1 MTRTTINRSKRITA
15 ALALL
20 SAIAVGTYGCGK
32 ASTPPPGSP
41 ESASAP
47 SVEHGHEAE
56 HGHEHPAGE
65 THGET
70 PAAEAPA
77 AEAAPETKTSDVVIE
92 VKTAAAEGEWGTL
105 KGRIVFD
112 GKAPAQE
119 PIDTSKDPACK
130 MKLETENLIV
140 GKDGGLAN
148 AVIMLRTK
156 NAKVHPDFAASDAAE
171 LVLDNKNCRFE
182 PHVQV
187 VRLSQKLLLKN
198 SDPTGHNSNLAPL
211 LNTAINP
218 VLAAGGD
225 PVPYQ
230 FTTEE
235 AVPVKVGCNIHPW
248 MGAWIVARKDPY
260 AAVTDK
266 DGNFTIKDLPAGK
279 ELEFRLWQESAGYLK
294 NAAFKGGKADARGTF
309 KLKIKP
315 GDNDLGD
322 IKVSGS
328 IFKK

>member
-1 MTRTTINRSKRITA
+1 MTTTKTSFTRFAVAFSFLSL
-15 ALALL
+15 LA
-20 SAIAVGTYGCGK
+20 IVVGCGK
-32 ASTPPPGSP
+32 PSTPPPGAP
-41 ESASAP
+41 ESAASP
-47 SVEHGHEAE
+47 KVDQGEATE
-56 HGHEHPAGE
+56 PAA
-65 THGET
+65 T
-70 PAAEAPA
+70 PAAEAT
-77 AEAAPETKTSDVVIE
+77 PETKTAAVEE
-92 VKTAAAEGEWGTL
+92 VRTAAADGEWGTL

-112 GKAPAQE
+112 GKAPAPE

-130 MKLETENLIV
+130 TKLETENLLV
-140 GKDGGLAN
+140 SKDGGLAN

-156 NAKVHPDFAASDAAE
+156 NPAVHPDYAASDNDE

-198 SDPTGHNSNLAPL
+198 SDPTGHNSNLSPL

-230 FTTEE
+230 FKAEE

-260 AAVTDK
+260 AAITDK
-266 DGNFTIKDLPAGK
+266 DGNFEIKNLPAGK

-294 NAAFKGGKADARGTF
+294 NATFKGGKADARGTF

-315 GDNDLGD
+315 GDNDIGD
-322 IKVSGS
+322 VKVSGS